1 MLLSRQVSLYSCKE
15 SGHFHVDISHGLLK
29 HFTYRFPS
37 RYYSLPF
44 GEYPC
49 NDLGIIIWN
58 GFSGIK
64 FPAPQNRDKVDEI
77 IIKFSMEG
85 DR

>member
-1 MLLSRQVSLYSCKE
+1 MRS
-15 SGHFHVDISHGLLK
+15 HFHVNHGLLK
-29 HFTYRFPS
+29 HFIYSFPS

-44 GEYPC
+44 GEDPC

-64 FPAPQNRDKVDEI
+64 FPVPQDRDKVDEI